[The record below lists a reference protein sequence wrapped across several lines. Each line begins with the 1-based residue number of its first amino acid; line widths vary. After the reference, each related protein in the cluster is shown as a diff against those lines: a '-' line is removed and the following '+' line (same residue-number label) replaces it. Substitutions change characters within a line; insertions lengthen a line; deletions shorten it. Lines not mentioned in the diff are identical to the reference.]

1 MNEKEIIVKKY
12 RRLFLLVFLPALFVF
27 SQTTDIYQRPEHFE
41 RGRDFDALHYKLKF
55 SFDLEKKTFY
65 GENTITLSSLKDG
78 LRRIALD
85 AMDFTVTGVADPNG
99 ASLKFEKTP
108 TQLFIDLAKSLDYG
122 EKDAF
127 TVKYFR
133 QEPKTGFKFMAET
146 PDSPAQINTYNWP
159 EDARRWIP
167 CFDYPNDKA
176 TSELVATVKSD
187 WNVLSNGRLVEVIE
201 DKSARTKTFHWLQD
215 KPHPTYNIMMAAG
228 PYEVLPD
235 KLGDLPVDYWVYKKD
250 VLDAPRSFQ
259 KTPKMIDFFSKT
271 FGYAYPWAK
280 YDQVCVSGSG
290 GGMEA
295 TTATILGQSTIHDA
309 RAEQDFSS
317 DGLVAHELAHQWWG
331 DLVTERD
338 WSDVWISESFA
349 TYSEYLWT
357 RFDKGEDEGA
367 LNLLDKKNS
376 YLREARTRYM
386 RPIVFNRYNNP
397 WDIMDSHS
405 YPKGAAILHMLR
417 FILGD
422 KPFFRALGLFLD
434 KHAFESVDTHD
445 FMTAVKEATGE
456 NMDWFFEQWIYKPG
470 HPVFDV
476 GCAWDEADRKI
487 RLTVIQSQD
496 TSKGV
501 PIYKMPVVIG
511 IVTAEKSASEKI
523 WITKKEETF
532 EFAAAQ
538 KPLLVK
544 FDEGHFLLKEWTFA
558 KTREELIYQLGND
571 DALGRLW
578 AAAELAAHLGPPDTV
593 KALMERAK
601 SDSFWAVRR
610 GALETLVKDPKPEL
624 VAFLRE
630 RCSDANSRVR
640 TAALRALGDYKD
652 RRLVEFFEECFLKDS
667 SYVAQAEALAAIG
680 KCGDKSA
687 ADFLKKAAA
696 MPSPRGMLK
705 RNAEAALKMIEGSA
719 EKKEMIN

>member
-12 RRLFLLVFLPALFVF
+12 RRLFLLVFLPALFVL
-27 SQTTDIYQRPEHFE
+27 SQTRDIYQRPEHFE
-41 RGRDFDALHYKLKF
+41 RSRDFDALHYKLKF
-55 SFDLEKKTFY
+55 TFDLEKKTFY

-108 TQLFIDLAKSLDYG
+108 RQLFIDLAKSLDYG
-122 EKDAF
+122 EKAAF

-167 CFDYPNDKA
+167 CFDYPNDKV

-201 DKSARTKTFHWLQD
+201 DKSAGTKTFHWLQD

-228 PYEVLPD
+228 PYEVLQD

-250 VLDAPRSFQ
+250 VPDAPRSFQ
-259 KTPKMIDFFSKT
+259 KTPKMIDFFNKT

-338 WSDVWISESFA
+338 WADVWISESFA

-405 YPKGAAILHMLR
+405 YPKGAAILHMMR

-422 KPFFRALGLFLD
+422 KPFFRALGLFLN

-445 FMTAVKEATGE
+445 FMTAVKETTGE

-476 GCAWDEADRKI
+476 SCAWDEAARKS
-487 RLTVIQSQD
+487 RLTVVQSQD

-501 PIYKMPVVIG
+501 PIYKTPVVIG

-532 EFAAAQ
+532 DLAAAQ

-593 KALMERAK
+593 RALMERAK
-601 SDSFWAVRR
+601 SDPFWAVRR
-610 GALETLVKDPKPEL
+610 GALETLVKGSKPEL

-705 RNAEAALKMIEGSA
+705 RNAEAALKMIEGSG
-719 EKKEMIN
+719 EKKK